1 MSPDLAALFRLRPD
15 RAADYLLAKGLKLT
29 GPYWELD
36 GPAHSR
42 VFTVAHLAK
51 LDVLA
56 DIKAAVQVAIDQGKT
71 EKWFKDQLIEVLQR
85 KGWWGK
91 AVVVDPTTLEAKL
104 VQQGSLRRLQTIYRT
119 NLQSAYMAG
128 RHRQALEQADRAPFA
143 QYLAVRDA
151 KTRPGHAA
159 LHGQVFR
166 LDSPAW
172 AVIAPPNGYNGRC
185 RARYLS
191 VRELAARGLKPADDV
206 RVLERPPPGNR
217 PVDPLTGETPARWTQ
232 RGVSVPDPLNPGQ
245 RLTLWADP
253 NWDHL
258 PGTDGIERALV
269 DKLMATAA
277 ELSDGIREAVIGQ
290 LWEQVLH
297 PARLAAYAA
306 WVEKALAQTGARGE
320 DWVIGYLSTADE
332 RALIERG
339 GNVASGAIVLS
350 DRLLVGP
357 KAKRHQT
364 AGNALNADE
373 WKQVPQ
379 LLAKPEAVL
388 YDTINRTLL
397 YVLPSQD
404 GRKTKIVVEGG
415 RTERKRGSYDSVRAA
430 FKVDASSLSRGQFE
444 LVRGKLE

>member
-1 MSPDLAALFRLRPD
+1 
-15 RAADYLLAKGLKLT
+15 
-29 GPYWELD
+29 
-36 GPAHSR
+36 
-42 VFTVAHLAK
+42 
-51 LDVLA
+51 
-56 DIKAAVQVAIDQGKT
+56 
-71 EKWFKDQLIEVLQR
+71 
-85 KGWWGK
+85 
-91 AVVVDPTTLEAKL
+91 
-104 VQQGSLRRLQTIYRT
+104 
-119 NLQSAYMAG
+119 
-128 RHRQALEQADRAPFA
+128 
-143 QYLAVRDA
+143 
-151 KTRPGHAA
+151 
-159 LHGQVFR
+159 
-166 LDSPAW
+166 
-172 AVIAPPNGYNGRC
+172 
-185 RARYLS
+185 
-191 VRELAARGLKPADDV
+191 
-206 RVLERPPPGNR
+206 
-217 PVDPLTGETPARWTQ
+217 
-232 RGVSVPDPLNPGQ
+232 
-245 RLTLWADP
+245 
-253 NWDHL
+253 
-258 PGTDGIERALV
+258 
-269 DKLMATAA
+269 MATAA